1 MQPIQKIISIGAVI
15 LLFSTASAYIE
26 PTDNDVIHWLE
37 PKEYLVQVELH
48 VEAYQDQYKAEN
60 QFTMNLTNTPL
71 VFPVVSEGGYS
82 ELDEDRL
89 NPRLMLDDHRAP
101 TEFKIVPIGA
111 SGSALARFTIKKFQ
125 GKQIDI
131 RLDEYITCYDA
142 KVDEAKAM
150 KIKWPEQWDPKV
162 QEALQQ
168 QKYIES
174 TSETIVRVQKKLVG
188 DNAKKIPPYLLAK
201 VLARGTVK
209 LLQVSGT
216 SISRDRRGKI
226 DGLNVQGAEHAVTTR
241 RGTLFDSVC
250 LFVALCRASG
260 LPARPVI
267 GLDNE
272 DNARVVAWAEFY
284 LPDKGWIAVDIREL
298 IAGPG
303 MMRKLDRPWRG
314 FGSNEDL
321 NELVPIANYFHP
333 PASVV
338 GGGLK
343 GKPMLWGWR
352 PTPEHTPNNQRLR
365 FTLQDAPQ
373 RGGAKS
379 KKSRRGSGK

>member
-1 MQPIQKIISIGAVI
+1 MLPICKYITFAAVTFITAASTIAQPPK
-15 LLFSTASAYIE
+15 
-26 PTDNDVIHWLE
+26 NDVIKWLQ
-37 PKEYLVQVELH
+37 PKEYLVQVDLH
-48 VEAYQDQYKAEN
+48 IEAYQDQLEAGN
-60 QFTMNLTNTPL
+60 QYTMNLTDTPL
-71 VFPVVSEGGYS
+71 VFPVISEGGYS
-82 ELDEDRL
+82 ELDESKL
-89 NPRLMLDDHRAP
+89 LPRLLLDDHQAP
-101 TEFKIVPIGA
+101 TSFKLVPIGA
-111 SGSALARFTIKKFQ
+111 SGSSLARFTIKNFQ

-150 KIKWPEQWDPKV
+150 KIRWPEQWEPKV
-162 QEALQQ
+162 QEALLP

-174 TSETIVRVQKKLVG
+174 TNETIAQVSQKLVG
-188 DNAKKIPPYLLAK
+188 DNPKIVPPYLLAK

-209 LLQVSGT
+209 LIQVSGT
-216 SISRDRRGKI
+216 SVSRDRHGKI
-226 DGLNVQGAEHAVTTR
+226 DGINVQGAEKALQTR

-250 LFVALCRASG
+250 LFVALCRTSG

-272 DNARVVAWAEFY
+272 DNGKLIAWAEFY
-284 LPDKGWIAVDIREL
+284 LPTAGWIAVDLREL

-303 MMRKLDRPWRG
+303 MMRKLDNAWQG
-314 FGSNEDL
+314 FGTND
-321 NELVPIANYFHP
+321 ELSEMVPIANYFHP

-365 FTLQDAPQ
+365 FSLQDAPQ
-373 RGGAKS
+373 RGGTKS
-379 KKSRRGSGK
+379 NNKNRRGSGK